1 MRMGTSKNAL
11 VAGLA
16 LIILVFFALF
26 AHQSKVAYK
35 NKAKAEALERTVSNE
50 GAKAEVTEL
59 KLNDS
64 LRVMQAD
71 VEDLQIT
78 IKNLKSR
85 YNNLLASSK
94 IRTKYVDR
102 VVEINTVTHDTVKTI
117 CKVDSFGGMN
127 VKYADNYTKINVDI
141 DSSRH
146 AVIDYTVNDS
156 LTIINYTKRHS
167 LLFGLIKW
175 NSYKGCKVITH
186 NPKASPNTVISYDI
200 IK

>member
-1 MRMGTSKNAL
+1 MRTSKNAL

-16 LIILVFFALF
+16 LIILAFFILF

-35 NKAKAEALERTVSNE
+35 NKAKADALERTVSNE
-50 GAKAEVTEL
+50 DNKTKVTEL

-64 LRVMQAD
+64 LKVMQAD
-71 VEDLQIT
+71 VEDLQMT
-78 IKNLKSR
+78 VKNLKSR

-94 IRTKYVDR
+94 VRTKYVDR

-127 VKYADNYTKINVDI
+127 VKYADNYAKINVDI

-175 NSYKGCKVITH
+175 SSYKGCKVITH